1 MFDCIELVS
10 IHTIFFHPDTFFH
23 FGIPDLLKIDKKAGL
38 FGISVAS
45 LAKIKRCKM
54 EFVVIAFIIFFISL
68 VVILFRQSRKTK
80 DEINK
85 LFL

>member
-1 MFDCIELVS
+1 
-10 IHTIFFHPDTFFH
+10 
-23 FGIPDLLKIDKKAGL
+23 
-38 FGISVAS
+38 
-45 LAKIKRCKM
+45 M